1 MREWRAPRRRRGAFE
16 ALGIA
21 ERFALLLFR
30 RLARERRDLESSRWS
45 HATIVT
51 GRISMTD
58 KETPEDPWTA
68 WVEAKYALAD
78 LRWAEARL
86 DISPMARGQLREAI
100 DRAAQEIA
108 SQLAQLRENPPQ
120 QGD

>member
-1 MREWRAPRRRRGAFE
+1 
-16 ALGIA
+16 
-21 ERFALLLFR
+21 
-30 RLARERRDLESSRWS
+30 
-45 HATIVT
+45 
-51 GRISMTD
+51 MTD
-58 KETPEDPWTA
+58 KETPEDPWMA

-86 DISPMARGQLREAI
+86 AISPAARGQLREAI

-108 SQLAQLRENPPQ
+108 SQLTRLRENPSQ

>member
-1 MREWRAPRRRRGAFE
+1 
-16 ALGIA
+16 
-21 ERFALLLFR
+21 
-30 RLARERRDLESSRWS
+30 
-45 HATIVT
+45 
-51 GRISMTD
+51 MTD
-58 KETPEDPWTA
+58 KETPDDPWMA

-86 DISPMARGQLREAI
+86 DISPTARGQLREAI

-108 SQLAQLRENPPQ
+108 SQLARLLESPSQ

>member
-1 MREWRAPRRRRGAFE
+1 
-16 ALGIA
+16 
-21 ERFALLLFR
+21 
-30 RLARERRDLESSRWS
+30 
-45 HATIVT
+45 
-51 GRISMTD
+51 MTD
-58 KETPEDPWTA
+58 KQTPEDPWMA

-86 DISPMARGQLREAI
+86 DISPAASDQLREAI

-108 SQLAQLRENPPQ
+108 SQLTRLRESSSQ

>member
-1 MREWRAPRRRRGAFE
+1 
-16 ALGIA
+16 
-21 ERFALLLFR
+21 
-30 RLARERRDLESSRWS
+30 
-45 HATIVT
+45 
-51 GRISMTD
+51 MTD
-58 KETPEDPWTA
+58 KETPEHPWMA

>member
-1 MREWRAPRRRRGAFE
+1 
-16 ALGIA
+16 
-21 ERFALLLFR
+21 
-30 RLARERRDLESSRWS
+30 
-45 HATIVT
+45 
-51 GRISMTD
+51 MTD
-58 KETPEDPWTA
+58 KETREDPWMA

-86 DISPMARGQLREAI
+86 DISPTARDQLREAI

-108 SQLAQLRENPPQ
+108 SQLTRLRESPPQ

>member
-1 MREWRAPRRRRGAFE
+1 
-16 ALGIA
+16 
-21 ERFALLLFR
+21 
-30 RLARERRDLESSRWS
+30 
-45 HATIVT
+45 
-51 GRISMTD
+51 MTD
-58 KETPEDPWTA
+58 KETPEDPWMA

-86 DISPMARGQLREAI
+86 DLSPETRSQLRDAI

-108 SQLAQLRENPPQ
+108 SQLTRLHESPSQ